1 MVKSRCGIRVNEIRK
16 AKKTETE
23 TSALA
28 LVIPNKNLGKKINM
42 LHKLVAHTLI
52 AASKA
57 MSS

>member
-1 MVKSRCGIRVNEIRK
+1 MVKSRCGIRVNEMRK

-23 TSALA
+23 TSALK
-28 LVIPNKNLGKKINM
+28 LIIPNKNLGEKINM
-42 LHKLVAHTLI
+42 FHKLIAHTLI

>member
-1 MVKSRCGIRVNEIRK
+1 MVKSRFGIRVNEMRK

-23 TSALA
+23 TSALT
-28 LVIPNKNLGKKINM
+28 LIIPNKNLGEKINM
-42 LHKLVAHTLI
+42 FHKLIAHTLI